1 MSEKLSDRLKAN
13 SLAYELLG
21 EHDLPA
27 LLREA
32 ARIVRAVEDAPTLVF
47 HCVDEDWPDGP
58 WFVATPKGVGPEAVC
73 EGKPVKLIEV
83 K

>member
-32 ARIVRAVEDAPTLVF
+32 ARIVRAVETAPECVVETVSGFDESERPVLDVYVKNGKRVRLV
-47 HCVDEDWPDGP
+47 
-58 WFVATPKGVGPEAVC
+58 
-73 EGKPVKLIEV
+73 EV
-83 K
+83 E